1 MVVSGY
7 SMDLYCDCAVCKKP
21 KGSFFTSEVT
31 SFGGENFRD
40 CLKQA
45 KKLVGFL
52 KNAIQ
57 FVLHQVIRL
66 LNYATQEHRC
76 KLCNKHRY
84 SGGNYKVY
92 EL

>member
-7 SMDLYCDCAVCKKP
+7 SMDLYCDCTVCKKP
-21 KGSFFTSEVT
+21 KGPFFATEVT

-45 KKLVGFL
+45 KKAGWVFKERNTVCFAPGH
-52 KNAIQ
+52 KDI
-57 FVLHQVIRL
+57 
-66 LNYATQEHRC
+66 
-76 KLCNKHRY
+76 
-84 SGGNYKVY
+84 

>member
-7 SMDLYCDCAVCKKP
+7 SMDLYCDCTVCKKP
-21 KGSFFTSEVT
+21 KGSFFTTEVT

-57 FVLHQVIRL
+57 FVLHQVTRL
-66 LNYATQEHRC
+66 LNYEDVSQTIILQTRMVFISYYP
-76 KLCNKHRY
+76 R
-84 SGGNYKVY
+84 G
-92 EL
+92 